1 MSWVN
6 YEDNLKTR
14 FEENGWTPYNFDTVD
29 LKYIYSLS
37 EIDAEIAEI
46 AAKTE
51 EIAGDMDEVLD
62 CIWEESE
69 EKYTLEIDN
78 MLHMLVND
86 EMVIDE
92 ETGEE
97 VYVDPFTFNYHNG
110 VLPLC
115 FI

>member
-6 YEDNLKTR
+6 YEDNLLNS
-14 FEENGWTPYNFDTVD
+14 FEENGWTPDNFDKVD

-37 EIDAEIAEI
+37 
-46 AAKTE
+46 

-69 EKYTLEIDN
+69 ERYTLEMEN

-97 VYVDPFTFNYHNG
+97 VYVDPFTFNYH
-110 VLPLC
+110 
-115 FI
+115 